1 MGLAARVARAFC
13 HERPKHED
21 DEEERLKQSERFEAA
36 VVDNLDL
43 DRIESGRRRLG
54 LADAREPLNDG

>member
-1 MGLAARVARAFC
+1 
-13 HERPKHED
+13 
-21 DEEERLKQSERFEAA
+21 LKQSERFEAA